1 YYYCGELIDIDA
13 ISLEIYIPGYLLWE
27 FNLSAEVIFS
37 AVFYSEYPA
46 YPRAVSHVV
55 YNFLFKPTGEQQ

>member
-1 YYYCGELIDIDA
+1 MYYYCGELIDIDA

-37 AVFYSEYPA
+37 PYFIRNILLILVL
-46 YPRAVSHVV
+46 
-55 YNFLFKPTGEQQ
+55 FLT